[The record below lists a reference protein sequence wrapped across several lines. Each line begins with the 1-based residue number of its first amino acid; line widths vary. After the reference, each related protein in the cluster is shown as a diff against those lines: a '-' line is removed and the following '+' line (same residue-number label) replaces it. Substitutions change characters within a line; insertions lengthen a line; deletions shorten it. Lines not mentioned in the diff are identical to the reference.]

1 MKILYHH
8 RTRAEDAQ
16 GIHIAELIRAF
27 RRLGHKV
34 TVVGL
39 IEPGAASTGTG
50 SSISRFASLVPA
62 WAYEVLELLYNVYGF
77 FVLRAE
83 VRREKPDFIYERYAL
98 HNVSGV
104 LVSAFC
110 KVPLVLEVNAPL
122 ALEKAMYGSLVMGKL
137 ARLTER
143 FICSRAHRTLVVSTP
158 LKKILTASGVP
169 EEKIVVMP
177 NGINP
182 DHFSARGSGA
192 AVRERYGLQGKTVL
206 GFVGWFRKWHGLEA
220 LLEVFCTHGMAD
232 KGMHI
237 MLVGDGPACP
247 DLERF
252 ARAKGIYESGVT
264 FTGPVPRQEVPGY
277 IAAFDVALQ
286 PDVTDY
292 ASPMKV
298 FEYMAMGK
306 GVIAPDK
313 ENMREIF
320 GQGYGALFSESD
332 PEDMARVMLAC
343 AADTDRSGALG
354 AQASSILRERGY
366 YWTTNAEGVVALV

>member
-16 GIHIAELIRAF
+16 GIHITELVRAF
-27 RRLGHKV
+27 RKLGHKV

-39 IEPGAASTGTG
+39 IEPGTASTG

-83 VRREKPDFIYERYAL
+83 VRREKPDFLYERYAL

-104 LVSAFC
+104 FVSAFC
-110 KVPLVLEVNAPL
+110 KIPLILEVNAPL

-143 FICSRAHRTLVVSTP
+143 FICSRAHRTIVVSTP
-158 LKKILTASGVP
+158 LKKILMASGVP

-182 DHFSARGSGA
+182 DHFSAQDSGV
-192 AVRERYGLQGKTVL
+192 AVRERYGLQGKIVL
-206 GFVGWFRKWHGLEA
+206 GFVGWFRKWHGLEE
-220 LLEVFCTHGMAD
+220 LLEVFCKHGMAD
-232 KGMHI
+232 RGMHI
-237 MLVGDGPACP
+237 MLVGDGPACS
-247 DLERF
+247 DLERY
-252 ARAKGIYESGVT
+252 ARAKGIYGSGVT
-264 FTGPVPRQEVPGY
+264 FTGPVSRQEVPEY

-292 ASPMKV
+292 ASPMKL

-306 GVIAPDK
+306 GVIAPNK
-313 ENMREIF
+313 ENMLEIF
-320 GQGYGALFSESD
+320 GAGYGALFSGSD

-343 AADTDRSGALG
+343 ASDTHQPRALG
-354 AQASSILRERGY
+354 AKASSILRERSY
-366 YWTTNAEGVVALV
+366 YWTTNAKGVLALV